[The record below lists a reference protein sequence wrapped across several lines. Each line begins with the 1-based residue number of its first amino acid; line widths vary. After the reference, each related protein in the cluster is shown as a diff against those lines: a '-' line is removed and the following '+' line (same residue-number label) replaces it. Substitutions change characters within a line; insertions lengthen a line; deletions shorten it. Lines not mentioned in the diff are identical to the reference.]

1 MSLLSLLG
9 ADVAQQVPC
18 VSSCYTGR
26 IRRITPHAVEIPKQ
40 SLFKVAEVCEIAK
53 VQAYVLRSWETEF
66 SDLGVTKTAGQQR
79 VYRRT
84 DVERVLRIKHLLFV
98 EGLTLG
104 AARRQLD
111 EERGTDAVAG
121 GASGVSAVSIEEL
134 FARDARER
142 LAEVKKGLRSIL
154 EMLSANGGGASDRP
168 VEGPAIEASTSAAAT
183 KPHLRGGGSES
194 GRSRVAK
201 RKRRST

>member
-1 MSLLSLLG
+1 M
-9 ADVAQQVPC
+9 
-18 VSSCYTGR
+18 
-26 IRRITPHAVEIPKQ
+26 TPHAVEIPKQ
-40 SLFKVAEVCEIAK
+40 SLFKVAEVCEIAQ
-53 VQAYVLRSWETEF
+53 VQPYVLRSWETEF
-66 SDLGVTKTAGQQR
+66 SDLGVTKTAGRQR

-84 DVERVLRIKHLLFV
+84 DVERVLRIKNLLFV

-104 AARRQLD
+104 AARRKLD
-111 EERGTDAVAG
+111 EERGADTVAG

-134 FARDARER
+134 FARDTRER

-168 VEGPAIEASTSAAAT
+168 VEGSAIEASTRAAAA

-201 RKRRST
+201 DKRRST